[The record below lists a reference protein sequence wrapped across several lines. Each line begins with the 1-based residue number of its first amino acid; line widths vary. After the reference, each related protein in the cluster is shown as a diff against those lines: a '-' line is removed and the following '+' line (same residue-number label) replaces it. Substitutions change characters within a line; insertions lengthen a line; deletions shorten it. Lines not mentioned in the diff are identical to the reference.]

1 MDNNIIIG
9 DLVRLDRRTRSL
21 SRTQDGK
28 SVMLPTS
35 ACRCLAALAQAKEQ
49 VLSQEQLMDIGWRH
63 AGIEVTDNSVRV
75 MITKIR
81 RALVTLKVDERI
93 QLIAVT
99 RSGYRLIVRA
109 DRPGATAVSAA
120 EPDVQT
126 ARNLTASAGGE
137 LPVIAPRQLLQRRIA
152 AGVAGL
158 VLGCCAVAVTSWL
171 LTINPVPV
179 HYMRW
184 YDEKTPPQTEVW
196 VAGEA
201 QPDKQRVL
209 QTLQLYTQFALH
221 KDGDINAEHARY
233 LYITTGKSSP
243 NLGLIACVTPLRDS
257 ENNCESYS
265 FTYR

>member
-1 MDNNIIIG
+1 MDNNITIG

-21 SRTQDGK
+21 SRTHDGK
-28 SVMLPTS
+28 SVMLPTA

-63 AGIEVTDNSVRV
+63 AGVEVTDNSVRV

-109 DRPGATAVSAA
+109 DRPGATDLSAA
-120 EPDVQT
+120 KRGVQA
-126 ARNLTASAGGE
+126 ARILPAAAGDA
-137 LPVIAPRQLLQRRIA
+137 LPVIAPRSRLQRRIA

-158 VLGCCAVAVTSWL
+158 VLGSCAVAVTGWL
-171 LTINPVPV
+171 LTIDPVPV
-179 HYMRW
+179 HYIRW
-184 YDEKTPPQTEVW
+184 YDGKAPPQSEVW
-196 VAGEA
+196 VPEKA
-201 QPDKQRVL
+201 QPEKQQVI
-209 QTLQLYTQFALH
+209 QTLQLYTQFALN
-221 KDGDINAEHARY
+221 KEGDINAEHARY

-243 NLGLIACVTPLRDS
+243 HLGLIACVTPLRDS